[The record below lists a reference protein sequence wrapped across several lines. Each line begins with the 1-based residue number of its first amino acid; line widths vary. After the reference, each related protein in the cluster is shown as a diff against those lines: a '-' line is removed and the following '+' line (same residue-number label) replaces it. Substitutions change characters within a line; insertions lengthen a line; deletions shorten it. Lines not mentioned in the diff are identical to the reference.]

1 MLSACAIVPAL
12 DAAGTIAEVVRG
24 LRTTLG
30 IPVFVVDD
38 GSADR
43 TASFAADEG
52 ATVIRH
58 GRNLGKGEALR
69 TGLLRAERDGHSV
82 ALTVDADGQHPPASA
97 AAVLAAT
104 VDPRALV
111 LGVRDLVADGAP
123 RGNRFGNS
131 VSNFFLSLFSG
142 KRLYDTQC
150 GLRRYPVRQ
159 TLGLGVRTSGFAFE
173 AEVVL
178 RAIAAGLPVVET
190 PIRVVYP
197 PASQRRS
204 HYRRTVDST
213 RIVAAVVSTTAELWL
228 RRP

>member
-12 DAAGTIAEVVRG
+12 DAAGTIGEVVHG
-24 LRTTLG
+24 LRSALG

-43 TASFAADEG
+43 TASLAAGSG
-52 ATVIRH
+52 AVVIRH
-58 GRNLGKGEALR
+58 ARNRGKGEALR
-69 TGLLRAERDGHSV
+69 TGLLRAASEGHSV
-82 ALTVDADGQHPPASA
+82 AVTVDADGQHPAASA

-104 VDPRALV
+104 GDPRALV

-123 RGNRFGNS
+123 RSNRFGNA
-131 VSNFFLSLFSG
+131 VSNFWLSLFSG
-142 KRLYDTQC
+142 KRLYDSQC
-150 GLRRYPVRQ
+150 GLRRYPVSE
-159 TLGLGVRTSGFAFE
+159 TLALGARTGGFAFE

-178 RAIAAGLPVVET
+178 RIIAAGLPVVET

-204 HYRRTVDST
+204 HYRAWVDST
-213 RIVAAVVSTTAELWL
+213 RIVGAVVSTAAELRL